1 MNIVNFLHRINW
13 FFIILLLL
21 ISSIGVA
28 LLYSIAGASW
38 DPWASKHIIRII
50 ISLVVLITIS
60 LVNIEFW
67 YKLANPLYLFS
78 IFLICLT
85 FLLGKEVSGAKRWI
99 DLYFFSFQPAEVVK
113 IFVILALAKYFHSIK
128 LQSYDIKQRI
138 FFPLLILFIPV
149 ILIFKQPDLG
159 TAIIIFL
166 TGIIVL
172 FLSGVQIKTFFLS
185 GIGGLISL
193 PIFWTVLEDYQK
205 SRIINF
211 LDQQSNTLGANYHI
225 TQSKIALGSGGFFGK
240 GFLQGTQSHLNFIPE
255 METDFI
261 FSVLGEEFG
270 FLGILFLFFLYF
282 ILIFWVIKI
291 SLQSKYYFSK
301 IFGISFITSFF
312 IVIFTNIG
320 MVTGIIPVVG
330 VPLPLCSYGGSA
342 ILSNFIGFGI
352 ILSGYNYRDYRL
364 HNV

>member
-172 FLSGVQIKTFFLS
+172 FLSG
-185 GIGGLISL
+185 IGCLISL

-291 SLQSKYYFSK
+291 SLQSKNYFSK

-352 ILSGYNYRDYRL
+352 ILSGYNYRDFRL